1 MGQRTKKGRITAMKM
16 IKKVTVHA
24 GHNPSGKIACGASD
38 LLDESTEARWVAK
51 KVIKLLRK
59 NGIKAVNCTVNNG
72 TSQSDILHKI
82 CAKCNAVA
90 DAGLHISIHL
100 NSGRND
106 KKGDGRTG
114 GTEVLLT
121 RNVDDKGEI
130 AKRICNQIAKLGFT
144 NRGVKTRTD
153 LYFLNHTKA
162 PALLV
167 EVCFVDDKDDYMLY
181 KADRM
186 DVARAVAQAVINHNK
201 VY

>member
-1 MGQRTKKGRITAMKM
+1 MKK

-38 LLDESTEARWVAK
+38 LLDESTEARYITK

-59 NGIKAVNCTVNNG
+59 NGIRAVNCTVNNG
-72 TSQSDILHKI
+72 TSQSDVLSKI

-90 DAGLHISIHL
+90 DAGLHISIHF
-100 NSGRND
+100 NSGRSD

-121 RNVDDKGEI
+121 GNVADKGDI
-130 AKRICNQIAKLGFT
+130 AKRICNQMAKLGFT

-201 VY
+201 NIV

>member
-1 MGQRTKKGRITAMKM
+1 MKM

-38 LLDESTEARWVAK
+38 LLDESTEARYITR
-51 KVIKLLRK
+51 KVIKLLKK

-72 TSQSDILHKI
+72 TSQSDVLHKI

-90 DAGLHISIHL
+90 DADLHISIHL

-121 RNVDDKGEI
+121 KDADDKGDI
-130 AKRICNQIAKLGFT
+130 AKRVCNQMAKLGFT
-144 NRGVKTRTD
+144 NRGVKVTSG

-162 PALLV
+162 PAILI

-181 KADRM
+181 TSDRM
-186 DVARAVAQAVINHNK
+186 DVANAIVQAVINHNK
-201 VY
+201 NIG

>member
-1 MGQRTKKGRITAMKM
+1 MKK

-38 LLDESTEARWVAK
+38 LLDESTEARYITK

-59 NGIKAVNCTVNNG
+59 NGIRAVNCTVNNG
-72 TSQSDILHKI
+72 VCQNDVLYKI
-82 CAKCNAVA
+82 CNKCNAVTDA
-90 DAGLHISIHL
+90 DLHISIHF

-121 RNVDDKGEI
+121 GNVADKGDI
-130 AKRICNQIAKLGFT
+130 AKRICNQMAKLGFT

-167 EVCFVDDKDDYMLY
+167 EVCFVDDRDDYMLY

-201 VY
+201 NIV

>member
-1 MGQRTKKGRITAMKM
+1 MKKIR
-16 IKKVTVHA
+16 KVTVHG

-38 LLDESTEARWVAK
+38 FLDESTEARYITR

-72 TSQSDILHKI
+72 TNQGDVLRKI

-90 DAGLHISIHL
+90 DADLHISIHL

-106 KKGDGRTG
+106 RTGDGKTG

-121 RNVDDKGEI
+121 ENVSDKGDI
-130 AKRICNQIAKLGFT
+130 AKRICNQMEKLGFT
-144 NRGVKTRTD
+144 NRGVKVTSN

-162 PALLV
+162 PAILI
-167 EVCFVDDKDDYMLY
+167 EVCFVDDSDDYMLY
-181 KADRM
+181 TSDRDAVAKAI
-186 DVARAVAQAVINHNK
+186 VRAVVKHNQIQ
-201 VY
+201 

>member
-1 MGQRTKKGRITAMKM
+1 MKK

-38 LLDESTEARWVAK
+38 WLDESTEARWITR
-51 KVIKLLRK
+51 KVIKLLKK

-72 TSQSDILHKI
+72 VCQNDVLYKI
-82 CAKCNAVA
+82 CTKCNAVA
-90 DAGLHISIHL
+90 DADLHISIHF

-106 KKGDGRTG
+106 KKGDGKTG
-114 GTEVLLT
+114 GTEVWLT
-121 RNVDDKGEI
+121 ENVDDKGDI
-130 AKRICNQIAKLGFT
+130 AKRVCSQMAKLGFT
-144 NRGVKTRTD
+144 NRGVKVTSS

-162 PALLV
+162 PAILI

-201 VY
+201 NIV

>member
-1 MGQRTKKGRITAMKM
+1 MKT

-38 LLDESTEARWVAK
+38 YLDESTEARYITR
-51 KVIKLLRK
+51 KVIKLLKK

-72 TSQSDILHKI
+72 TSQSDVLRKI
-82 CAKCNAVA
+82 CAKCNAVTDA
-90 DAGLHISIHL
+90 DLHISIHF

-106 KKGDGRTG
+106 KKGDGKTG

-121 RNVDDKGEI
+121 QNVADKGDI
-130 AKRICNQIAKLGFT
+130 AKRICSQMAKLGFT
-144 NRGVKTRTD
+144 NRDVKTRTD

-181 KADRM
+181 STDRT
-186 DVARAVAQAVINHNK
+186 DVTHAIARAVINHNK
-201 VY
+201 DIG

>member
-1 MGQRTKKGRITAMKM
+1 MKK

-72 TSQSDILHKI
+72 TSQSDVLSKI

-90 DAGLHISIHL
+90 DAGLHISIHF
-100 NSGRND
+100 NSGRSD

-121 RNVDDKGEI
+121 GNVADKGDI
-130 AKRICNQIAKLGFT
+130 AKRICNQMAKLGFT

-201 VY
+201 NIV